1 MQLKDDSKKDYQE
14 IRLAVYPGVT
24 VLEDGGL
31 AYPTASDPAEQRPPL
46 TIWPNR
52 ASETHSLRLVNNKQK
67 FLVTWS
73 PDLRKNCSIAKEKR
87 KFFQLTRNKT
97 AKMPSDLCVSPV
109 TSPRVSLDETESNIF
124 LLLEYPNSQVVPGS
138 RTLRCIQMDFFPKLT
153 CHSASHYHTESL
165 QCVERLKTVSF
176 TCSWNC
182 QLFSFTLIT
191 F

>member
-52 ASETHSLRLVNNKQK
+52 ASETHSLSFTWDPTMPHYVHRVWNEGFMSQLGKHQLRLVNNKQK

-124 LLLEYPNSQVVPGS
+124 LLLEYPNSQ
-138 RTLRCIQMDFFPKLT
+138 
-153 CHSASHYHTESL
+153 Y
-165 QCVERLKTVSF
+165 
-176 TCSWNC
+176 
-182 QLFSFTLIT
+182 
-191 F
+191 

>member
-52 ASETHSLRLVNNKQK
+52 ASETHSLSFTWDPTMPHYVHRVWNEGFMSQLGKHQLRLVNNKQK

-73 PDLRKNCSIAKEKR
+73 PDLRKNCSIAKVSGRKTLPHHGRPKEEAAWLTRRKR
-87 KFFQLTRNKT
+87 KEGKCWQGL
-97 AKMPSDLCVSPV
+97 
-109 TSPRVSLDETESNIF
+109 
-124 LLLEYPNSQVVPGS
+124 
-138 RTLRCIQMDFFPKLT
+138 
-153 CHSASHYHTESL
+153 
-165 QCVERLKTVSF
+165 
-176 TCSWNC
+176 
-182 QLFSFTLIT
+182 
-191 F
+191 